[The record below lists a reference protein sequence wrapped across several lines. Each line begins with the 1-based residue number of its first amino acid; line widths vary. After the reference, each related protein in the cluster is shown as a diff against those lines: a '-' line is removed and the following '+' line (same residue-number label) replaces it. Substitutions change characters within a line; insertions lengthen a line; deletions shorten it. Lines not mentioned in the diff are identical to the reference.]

1 MDRALALRRR
11 CSARDKCGLQDLP
24 ADRPIAFR
32 RPTQQRFAHIGSN
45 AINVDVQL
53 VLATRARS
61 IDRHVNRIARQ
72 FLLRALRDHAARS
85 SWHQGQV
92 DDRGS
97 WPRFASG
104 RLANRV

>member
-1 MDRALALRRR
+1 MA
-11 CSARDKCGLQDLP
+11 
-24 ADRPIAFR
+24 PID
-32 RPTQQRFAHIGSN
+32 PTQQRFAHIGSN

-53 VLATRARS
+53 VLATRARG

-72 FLLRALRDHAARS
+72 FLLRAPRDHAARS